1 MEPVREAR
9 RQRQGERY
17 QIGRGN
23 ARYLSRYLYRK
34 TGGARQPRQTHLKHE
49 LDASV
54 ERRGAQH
61 LLFPCHTFCASTHLG
76 QLAP

>member
-9 RQRQGERY
+9 SQRQGERY
-17 QIGRGN
+17 QIGRG
-23 ARYLSRYLYRK
+23 AAIYLYRK
-34 TGGARQPRQTHLKHE
+34 TGGARRPRLTHLKHE

-54 ERRGAQH
+54 ERGGAQH
-61 LLFPCHTFCASTHLG
+61 LLFACHTFRVSTHLR